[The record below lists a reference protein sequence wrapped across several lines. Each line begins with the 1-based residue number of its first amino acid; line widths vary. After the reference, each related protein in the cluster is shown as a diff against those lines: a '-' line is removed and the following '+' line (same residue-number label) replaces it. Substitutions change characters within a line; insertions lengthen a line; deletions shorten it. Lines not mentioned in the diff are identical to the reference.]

1 MHCFLSSDKEKTMK
15 KVCLLLFVFGF
26 AVSMA
31 FAGGGQ
37 ARAADTINLGVI
49 FPLSGPQAHF
59 GVESSDGI
67 ILAMEEINRAGGILG
82 RQINLIIADDEN
94 IPANTVA
101 NFLRLTTQDGV
112 GIVMGS
118 STSGATLAIAP
129 MAQQQGVV
137 VISPSATA
145 FGVTQVGDFIFR
157 TCFIDSFQGIVG
169 ANFAFDDLGARRAAV
184 LYDQG
189 ADYNRGLAHAFIAQF
204 TARGGQ
210 IVSQQVY
217 MTGAVDFSAQV
228 TSIAAANPDVV
239 FLPNFLN
246 DVALQAMQIRA
257 QGITA
262 PLLGGDGWDG
272 VVGIAGPEIAGGM
285 WSGSFSTETTD
296 PRGMAFVQ
304 AFQVRFGR
312 TATQFAALGYDT
324 MLLIADAITRAG
336 TTDPRAVRDALA
348 ATNAEFV
355 TGVIRFDENRN
366 PIKGAVINEIQLRG
380 GVLVNTYRT
389 TVNP

>member
-1 MHCFLSSDKEKTMK
+1 MKRIGLVFLMLCF
-15 KVCLLLFVFGF
+15 
-26 AVSMA
+26 AASMA

-37 ARAADTINLGVI
+37 QARDTGAINLGVI

-67 ILAMEEINRAGGILG
+67 ILASEKINREGGILG
-82 RQINLIIADDEN
+82 RQINLVIADDEN

-101 NFLRLTTQDGV
+101 NFLRLTTQEGI

-118 STSGATLAIAP
+118 STSGATLAMAP

-145 FGVTQVGDFIFR
+145 FTVTQAGSFVFR
-157 TCFIDSFQGIVG
+157 TCFIDAFQGIVG
-169 ANFAFDDLGARRAAV
+169 ANFAFDGLNARRAAV

-204 TARGGQ
+204 QARGGQ
-210 IVSQQVY
+210 IVSQQQY
-217 MTGAVDFSAQV
+217 MSGAVDFSAQI
-228 TSIAAANPDVV
+228 TSIAASNPQVV

-246 DVALQAMQIRA
+246 DVALQAGQLRA
-257 QGITA
+257 QGVNV

-272 VVGIAGPEIAGGM
+272 VVRIAGPEIAAGGGAF
-285 WSGSFSTETTD
+285 WSGSFSVETTE
-296 PRGMAFVQ
+296 PMGIEFVRDFN
-304 AFQVRFGR
+304 ARFGR

-324 MLLIADAITRAG
+324 MLLIADAIRRAG
-336 TTDPRAVRDALA
+336 TTDARAVRDALA
-348 ATNAEFV
+348 ATNSNFV
-355 TGVIRFDENRN
+355 TGAIRFDDNRN
-366 PIKGAVINEIQLRG
+366 PIKGAVINQIQMRG
-380 GVLVNTYRT
+380 GTLVNTYRT

>member
-1 MHCFLSSDKEKTMK
+1 MK
-15 KVCLLLFVFGF
+15 KVGLLVLISALAASILFTGCP
-26 AVSMA
+26 
-31 FAGGGQ
+31 GE
-37 ARAADTINLGVI
+37 RDTDTINLGVI

-67 ILAMEEINRAGGILG
+67 ILAMEEINAAGGILG

-94 IPANTVA
+94 IPANTVS

-118 STSGATLAIAP
+118 STSGATLAMAP

-169 ANFAFDDLGARRAAV
+169 ANFAFDDLDARRAAV

-204 TARGGQ
+204 ESRGGE
-210 IVSQQVY
+210 IVSHQVY
-217 MTGAVDFSAQV
+217 MTGAVDFSAQI
-228 TSIAAANPDVV
+228 TSIAAANPDVI

-272 VVGIAGPEIAGGM
+272 VVGIAGPEIAGAM
-285 WSGSFSTETTD
+285 WSGSFSAETTD
-296 PRGMAFVQ
+296 PMGAAFVQ
-304 AFQVRFGR
+304 AFQARFGR

-324 MLLIADAITRAG
+324 MLLIASAIERAG
-336 TTDPRAVRDALA
+336 TTDPRAVRDMLA
-348 ATNAEFV
+348 ATNEPFV
-355 TGVIRFDENRN
+355 TGVITFDANRN
-366 PIKGAVINEIQLRG
+366 PIKGAVINEIQLIN

>member
-1 MHCFLSSDKEKTMK
+1 MK
-15 KVCLLLFVFGF
+15 KVALSLLVFGF
-26 AVSMA
+26 AASMA

-37 ARAADTINLGVI
+37 ARGADTINLGVI

-67 ILAMEEINRAGGILG
+67 ILAAERINAAGGIMG

-145 FGVTQVGDFIFR
+145 FGVTQVGDFVFR

-204 TARGGQ
+204 NARGGE
-210 IVSQQVY
+210 IVSHQVY

-272 VVGIAGPEIAGGM
+272 VVNIAWPEIAGSM
-285 WSGSFSTETTD
+285 WSGSFSAETTD
-296 PRGMAFVQ
+296 PMGAEFVRNFQ
-304 AFQVRFGR
+304 ARFGR

-324 MLLIADAITRAG
+324 MLLIASAIRRAG
-336 TTDPRAVRDALA
+336 TTDSRAVRDALA
-348 ATNAEFV
+348 ATNEPFV
-355 TGVIRFDENRN
+355 TGVITFDENRN
-366 PIKGAVINEIQLRG
+366 PIKGAVINEIQMVG
-380 GVLVNTYRT
+380 GALVNTYRT

>member
-1 MHCFLSSDKEKTMK
+1 MK
-15 KVCLLLFVFGF
+15 KNFLMIVMALCVLTT
-26 AVSMA
+26 A
-31 FAGGGQ
+31 FAGGG
-37 ARAADTINLGVI
+37 RDADTINLGVI

-67 ILAMEEINRAGGILG
+67 ILAVEEINRAGGLLG

-101 NFLRLTTQDGV
+101 NFLRLTTQGGV

-118 STSGATLAIAP
+118 STSGATSAIAP
-129 MAQQQGVV
+129 MAQQQGVI

-145 FGVTQVGDFIFR
+145 FAVTQFGDFIFR

-169 ANFAFDDLGARRAAV
+169 ANFAIDSLNARRAAV

-210 IVSQQVY
+210 IVSQQQY
-217 MTGAVDFSAQV
+217 MSGAVDFSAQI

-246 DVALQAMQIRA
+246 DVALQVGQLRA
-257 QGITA
+257 RGVNV

-272 VVGIAGPEIAGGM
+272 VVNIAGPEIAAGGGAF
-285 WSGSFSTETTD
+285 WSGSFSNETTD
-296 PRGMAFVQ
+296 PMGQAFVR
-304 AFQVRFGR
+304 AFQTRYGR

-324 MLLIADAITRAG
+324 MLLIADAIRRAG
-336 TTDPRAVRDALA
+336 TTEPRAVRNALA
-348 ATNAEFV
+348 ATDASFV
-355 TGVIRFDENRN
+355 TGRITFDQNRN
-366 PIKGAVINEIQLRG
+366 PIKGAVINQIQVRG
-380 GVLVNTYRT
+380 GSLINTYRT

>member
-1 MHCFLSSDKEKTMK
+1 MK
-15 KVCLLLFVFGF
+15 NVHLLLLVFGF
-26 AVSMA
+26 AASML
-31 FAGGGQ
+31 FVGCGEDAG
-37 ARAADTINLGVI
+37 DTVNLGVI

-67 ILAMEEINRAGGILG
+67 ILAAEEINRAGGLLG

-94 IPANTVA
+94 IPANTMS
-101 NFLRLTTQDGV
+101 NFIRLTTQDGV

-118 STSGATLAIAP
+118 STSGATSAIAP
-129 MAQQQGVV
+129 IAQDQGVV

-145 FGVTQVGDFIFR
+145 FGVTQFGDFIFR
-157 TCFIDSFQGIVG
+157 TCFIDVFQGIVG
-169 ANFAFDDLGARRAAV
+169 ANFAFDGLGARRAAV

-204 TARGGQ
+204 TERGGQ
-210 IVSQQVY
+210 IVSHQVY
-217 MTGAVDFSAQV
+217 MSGAVDFSAQV
-228 TSIAAANPDVV
+228 TSIAAASPDVV

-246 DVALQAMQIRA
+246 DVALQAMQLRA
-257 QGITA
+257 QGVTA

-272 VVGIAGPEIAGGM
+272 VVNIAGPEIVGGL
-285 WSGSFSTETTD
+285 WSGSFSAETTE
-296 PRGMAFVQ
+296 PMGIEFVRAFE
-304 AFQVRFGR
+304 ARFGR

-324 MLLIADAITRAG
+324 MLLIADAIRRAG
-336 TTDPRAVRDALA
+336 TTEPRAVRDALA
-348 ATNAEFV
+348 ATEADFV
-355 TGVIRFDENRN
+355 TGTIRFDENRN
-366 PIKGAVINEIQLRG
+366 PIKGAVINEIQMRD

>member
-1 MHCFLSSDKEKTMK
+1 MK
-15 KVCLLLFVFGF
+15 KVSLLILSF
-26 AVSMA
+26 AVAASMI
-31 FAGGGQ
+31 FAGCPGE
-37 ARAADTINLGVI
+37 RDTDAINLGVI

-67 ILAMEEINRAGGILG
+67 ILAMETINAAGGILG
-82 RQINLIIADDEN
+82 RQINLVIADDEN
-94 IPANTVA
+94 IPANTVS
-101 NFLRLTTQDGV
+101 NFLRLTTQDGI

-189 ADYNRGLAHAFIAQF
+189 AGYNRGLAHAFIAQF
-204 TARGGQ
+204 ELRGGE
-210 IVSQQVY
+210 IVSHQVY

-228 TSIAAANPDVV
+228 TSIAAASPDVI

-262 PLLGGDGWDG
+262 PLLGGDGWAG
-272 VVGIAGPEIAGGM
+272 VVGIAGPEIAGAM
-285 WSGSFSTETTD
+285 WSGSFSAETTD
-296 PRGMAFVQ
+296 PMGAAFVQ
-304 AFQVRFGR
+304 SFQNRFGR

-324 MLLIADAITRAG
+324 MLLIASAITRAG

-348 ATNAEFV
+348 ATNEPFV
-355 TGVIRFDENRN
+355 TGVITFDENRN
-366 PIKGAVINEIQLRG
+366 PIKGAVINEIQLRD
-380 GVLVNTYRT
+380 GVLINTYRT

>member
-1 MHCFLSSDKEKTMK
+1 MK
-15 KVCLLLFVFGF
+15 KVLLFSVFCLV
-26 AVSMA
+26 VSMT
-31 FAGGGQ
+31 FTGCPGQ
-37 ARAADTINLGVI
+37 RDGDAIDLGVI

-67 ILAMEEINRAGGILG
+67 ILAAERINAAGGILG

-145 FGVTQVGDFIFR
+145 FGVTQAGDFIFR

-204 TARGGQ
+204 NARGGE
-210 IVSQQVY
+210 IASHQVY

-272 VVGIAGPEIAGGM
+272 VVGIAGPEIAGSM
-285 WSGSFSTETTD
+285 WSGSFSSETTD
-296 PRGMAFVQ
+296 PMGAEFVRNFQ
-304 AFQVRFGR
+304 ARFGR

-324 MLLIADAITRAG
+324 MLLIASAITRAG
-336 TTDPRAVRDALA
+336 TTDPSAVRDALA
-348 ATNAEFV
+348 ATNEPFV
-355 TGVIRFDENRN
+355 TGVITFDENRN
-366 PIKGAVINEIQLRG
+366 PIKGAVINEIQLRD

>member
-1 MHCFLSSDKEKTMK
+1 MK
-15 KVCLLLFVFGF
+15 KVVFVLLAFGF
-26 AVSMA
+26 AASLA

-37 ARAADTINLGVI
+37 ARAGDTINLGVI

-67 ILAMEEINRAGGILG
+67 ILAMERINREGGLLG

-112 GIVMGS
+112 GIIMGS
-118 STSGATLAIAP
+118 STSGATLAMAP

-145 FGVTQVGDFIFR
+145 FGVTQAGDFVFR

-169 ANFAFDDLGARRAAV
+169 ANFAFDGLNARRAAV

-189 ADYNRGLAHAFIAQF
+189 ADYNRGLGHAFIAQF
-204 TARGGQ
+204 TARGGE
-210 IVSQQVY
+210 IVSHQVY

-228 TSIAAANPDVV
+228 TSIAAASPDVV

-246 DVALQAMQIRA
+246 DVALQAMQLRA
-257 QGITA
+257 QGVNV

-272 VVGIAGPEIAGGM
+272 VVNIAGPEIAGGL
-285 WSGSFSTETTD
+285 WSGSFSAETTD
-296 PRGMAFVQ
+296 PMGAQFVRDFH
-304 AFQVRFGR
+304 ARFGR

-324 MLLIADAITRAG
+324 MLLIASAIRRAG

-348 ATNAEFV
+348 ATNELFV
-355 TGVIRFDENRN
+355 TGAITFDENRN
-366 PIKGAVINEIQLRG
+366 PIKGAVINEIQLRDG
-380 GVLVNTYRT
+380 ALVNTYRT

>member
-1 MHCFLSSDKEKTMK
+1 MK
-15 KVCLLLFVFGF
+15 KLTMSFFVFGF

-37 ARAADTINLGVI
+37 ARGADTINLGVI

-67 ILAMEEINRAGGILG
+67 ILAAERINREGGLLG
-82 RQINLIIADDEN
+82 RQIHLNVNDDEN
-94 IPANTVA
+94 LPANTVA
-101 NFLRLTTQDGV
+101 HFLRLTTQEGI

-157 TCFIDSFQGIVG
+157 TCFIDMFQGVVG
-169 ANFAFDDLGARRAAV
+169 ANFAFDTLGARRAAV

-204 TARGGQ
+204 QARGGQ
-210 IVSQQVY
+210 IVAQQQY

-228 TSIAAANPDVV
+228 TAIAASNPDVV

-246 DVALQAMQIRA
+246 DVALQAMQLRA
-257 QGITA
+257 QGVNV
-262 PLLGGDGWDG
+262 PLVGGDGWDG
-272 VVGIAGPEIAGGM
+272 VVGIAGNEIAAGGGAF
-285 WSGSFSTETTD
+285 WSGSFSAETTD
-296 PRGMAFVQ
+296 PMGSQFVRDFQ
-304 AFQVRFGR
+304 ARFGR

-336 TTDPRAVRDALA
+336 TTDSRAVRDALA
-348 ATNAEFV
+348 ATDASFV
-355 TGVIRFDENRN
+355 TGRITFDENRN
-366 PIKGAVINEIQLRG
+366 PIKGAVINSIVNRG
-380 GVLVNTYRT
+380 GVLVNTYST

>member
-1 MHCFLSSDKEKTMK
+1 MLPIKEKYMK
-15 KVCLLLFVFGF
+15 KTVLLLFVFGF
-26 AVSMA
+26 AASMA
-31 FAGGGQ
+31 FAGGAQ
-37 ARAADTINLGVI
+37 ARGDTINLGVI

-67 ILAMEEINRAGGILG
+67 ILAMERINREGGILG

-118 STSGATLAIAP
+118 STSGATSAIAP

-145 FGVTQVGDFIFR
+145 FGVTQFGDFIFR

-169 ANFAFDDLGARRAAV
+169 ANFAFDSLNARRAAV

-189 ADYNRGLAHAFIAQF
+189 ADYNRGLAHAFMAQF
-204 TARGGQ
+204 QARGGQ
-210 IVSQQVY
+210 IVSHQVY
-217 MTGAVDFSAQV
+217 MSGAVDFSAQV
-228 TSIAAANPDVV
+228 TSIAASAPDVV

-246 DVALQAMQIRA
+246 DVALQAMQLRA
-257 QGITA
+257 QGVNV

-272 VVGIAGPEIAGGM
+272 VVNIAGPEIAGGL
-285 WSGSFSTETTD
+285 WSGSFSAETTD
-296 PRGMAFVQ
+296 PLGAQFVRDFQ
-304 AFQVRFGR
+304 ARFGR

-324 MLLIADAITRAG
+324 MMLIADAIRRAG
-336 TTDPRAVRDALA
+336 TEEPRAVRDALA
-348 ATNAEFV
+348 ATNASFV
-355 TGVIRFDENRN
+355 TGTITFDANRN
-366 PIKGAVINEIQLRG
+366 PIKGAVINEIQLRD

>member
-1 MHCFLSSDKEKTMK
+1 MK
-15 KVCLLLFVFGF
+15 KVLLFSVFCLV
-26 AVSMA
+26 VSMT
-31 FAGGGQ
+31 FTGCPGQ
-37 ARAADTINLGVI
+37 RDGDAIDLGVI

-67 ILAMEEINRAGGILG
+67 ILAAERINAAGGILG

-145 FGVTQVGDFIFR
+145 FGVTQAGDFIFR

-204 TARGGQ
+204 NARGGE
-210 IVSQQVY
+210 IVSNQVY

-228 TSIAAANPDVV
+228 TSIAAVNPDVV

-272 VVGIAGPEIAGGM
+272 VVGIAGPEIAGSM
-285 WSGSFSTETTD
+285 WSGSFSSETTD
-296 PRGMAFVQ
+296 PMGAEFVRNFQ
-304 AFQVRFGR
+304 ARFGR

-324 MLLIADAITRAG
+324 MLLIASAITRAG
-336 TTDPRAVRDALA
+336 TTDPSAVRDALA
-348 ATNAEFV
+348 ATNEPFV
-355 TGVIRFDENRN
+355 TGVITFDENRN
-366 PIKGAVINEIQLRG
+366 PIKGAVINEIQLRD

>member
-1 MHCFLSSDKEKTMK
+1 MK
-15 KVCLLLFVFGF
+15 KVLLFSVFCLV
-26 AVSMA
+26 VSMT
-31 FAGGGQ
+31 FTGCPGQ
-37 ARAADTINLGVI
+37 RDGDAIDLGVI

-67 ILAMEEINRAGGILG
+67 ILAAERINAAGGILG

-145 FGVTQVGDFIFR
+145 FGVTQAGDFIFR

-204 TARGGQ
+204 NARGGE
-210 IVSQQVY
+210 IVSNQVY

-228 TSIAAANPDVV
+228 TSIAAVNPDVV

-272 VVGIAGPEIAGGM
+272 VVSIAGPEIAGSM
-285 WSGSFSTETTD
+285 WSGSFSSETTD
-296 PRGMAFVQ
+296 PMGAEFVRNFQ
-304 AFQVRFGR
+304 ARFGR

-324 MLLIADAITRAG
+324 MLLIASAITRAG
-336 TTDPRAVRDALA
+336 TTDPSAVRDALA
-348 ATNAEFV
+348 ATNEPFV
-355 TGVIRFDENRN
+355 TGVITFDENRN
-366 PIKGAVINEIQLRG
+366 PIKGAVINEIQLRD

>member
-1 MHCFLSSDKEKTMK
+1 MK
-15 KVCLLLFVFGF
+15 KVALLLFVLGF
-26 AVSMA
+26 AASIL
-31 FAGGGQ
+31 FTGCPGQ
-37 ARAADTINLGVI
+37 RDADTINLGVI

-67 ILAMEEINRAGGILG
+67 ILAAERINAAGGILG

-94 IPANTVA
+94 IPASTVS
-101 NFLRLTTQDGV
+101 NFLRLTTQEGI

-129 MAQQQGVV
+129 MAQEQGVV

-204 TARGGQ
+204 NARGGE
-210 IVSQQVY
+210 IVSHQVY

-272 VVGIAGPEIAGGM
+272 VVGIAGPEIAGSM
-285 WSGSFSTETTD
+285 WSGSFSAETTD
-296 PRGMAFVQ
+296 PMGAEFVRNFQ
-304 AFQVRFGR
+304 ARFGR

-324 MLLIADAITRAG
+324 MLLIASAITRAE

-348 ATNAEFV
+348 ATNEGFV
-355 TGVIRFDENRN
+355 TGIITFDANRN

>member
-1 MHCFLSSDKEKTMK
+1 MK
-15 KVCLLLFVFGF
+15 KTVLFFVALCAA
-26 AVSMA
+26 AVLVLT
-31 FAGGGQ
+31 GCPGQ
-37 ARAADTINLGVI
+37 RDSDAINLGVI

-67 ILAMEEINRAGGILG
+67 ILAMEQINAAGGLLG
-82 RQINLIIADDEN
+82 RQINLVIADDEN
-94 IPANTVA
+94 IPANTVT
-101 NFLRLTTQDGV
+101 NFTRITTQDGV

-118 STSGATLAIAP
+118 STSGATSAIAP
-129 MAQQQGVV
+129 LAQDMGVV

-145 FGVTQVGDFIFR
+145 FAVTQFGDFIFR

-169 ANFAFDDLGARRAAV
+169 ANFAFDNLGARRAAV

-204 TARGGQ
+204 TGRGGE

-217 MTGAVDFSAQV
+217 MSGAVDFSAQV
-228 TSIAAANPDVV
+228 TSIAATSPDVI

-257 QGITA
+257 QGVTA

-272 VVGIAGPEIAGGM
+272 VVNIAGPEIAGSF
-285 WSGSFSTETTD
+285 WSGSFSVETTE
-296 PRGMAFVQ
+296 PMGIEFVRDFQ
-304 AFQVRFGR
+304 ARFGR

-324 MLLIADAITRAG
+324 MLLIADAIIRAG

-348 ATNAEFV
+348 ATNAAFV
-355 TGVIRFDENRN
+355 TGAITFDENRN
-366 PIKGAVINEIQLRG
+366 PIKGAVINEIQLRN
-380 GVLVNTYRT
+380 GVLVNTYNT
-389 TVNP
+389 TVNPAEYF

>member
-1 MHCFLSSDKEKTMK
+1 MK
-15 KVCLLLFVFGF
+15 KVGLLFLVFGF

-37 ARAADTINLGVI
+37 ARGGDTINLGVI

-67 ILAMEEINRAGGILG
+67 ILAMEEINRAGGLLG

-101 NFLRLTTQDGV
+101 NFLRLTTQEGV
-112 GIVMGS
+112 SIVMGS
-118 STSGATLAIAP
+118 STSGATSAIAP

-137 VISPSATA
+137 LISPSATA
-145 FGVTQVGDFIFR
+145 FGVTQFGDFVFR

-169 ANFAFDDLGARRAAV
+169 ANFAFDGLNARRAAV

-189 ADYNRGLAHAFIAQF
+189 ADYNRGLAEAFIAQF

-210 IVSQQVY
+210 IVSHQVY
-217 MTGAVDFSAQV
+217 MSGAVDFSAQV
-228 TSIAAANPDVV
+228 TSIAAASPDVV

-246 DVALQAMQIRA
+246 DVALQAMQLRA
-257 QGITA
+257 QGINV

-272 VVGIAGPEIAGGM
+272 VVGIAGPEIAGGL
-285 WSGSFSTETTD
+285 WSGSFSSETTD
-296 PRGMAFVQ
+296 LMGAAFVQ
-304 AFQVRFGR
+304 AFQARFGR
-312 TATQFAALGYDT
+312 TASQFAALGYDT

-336 TTDPRAVRDALA
+336 TTDSSAVRDALA
-348 ATNAEFV
+348 ATYSNFV
-355 TGVIRFDENRN
+355 TGAIRFDGNRN
-366 PIKGAVINEIQLRG
+366 PIKGAVINEIQLRD

>member
-1 MHCFLSSDKEKTMK
+1 MK
-15 KVCLLLFVFGF
+15 KVALLLFVFGF
-26 AVSMA
+26 AASMA

-37 ARAADTINLGVI
+37 ARAGDTINLGVI

-67 ILAMEEINRAGGILG
+67 ILAAERINAAGGVLG

-145 FGVTQVGDFIFR
+145 FGVTQVGDFVFR

-204 TARGGQ
+204 NARGGE
-210 IVSQQVY
+210 IVSHQVY

-272 VVGIAGPEIAGGM
+272 VVNIAGPEIAGSM
-285 WSGSFSTETTD
+285 WSGSFSAETTD
-296 PRGMAFVQ
+296 PMGAEFVRNFQ
-304 AFQVRFGR
+304 ARFGR

-324 MLLIADAITRAG
+324 MLLIASAIRRAG

-348 ATNAEFV
+348 ATNEPFV
-355 TGVIRFDENRN
+355 TGVITFDENRN
-366 PIKGAVINEIQLRG
+366 PIKGAVINEIQMVG
-380 GVLVNTYRT
+380 GALVNTYRT